1 MFTLGI
7 PKTQFRRTTQVLNN
21 DRSSSIPHDFTKQD
35 DGFFVFSFD
44 VDYDGFKDIVLLLKK
59 KWYNNYRSR

>member
-21 DRSSSIPHDFTKQD
+21 DRSKPINYEERKQE
-35 DGFFVFSFD
+35 DGFYMLDFLMR
-44 VDYDGFKDIVLLLKK
+44 IMMNLKI
-59 KWYNNYRSR
+59 